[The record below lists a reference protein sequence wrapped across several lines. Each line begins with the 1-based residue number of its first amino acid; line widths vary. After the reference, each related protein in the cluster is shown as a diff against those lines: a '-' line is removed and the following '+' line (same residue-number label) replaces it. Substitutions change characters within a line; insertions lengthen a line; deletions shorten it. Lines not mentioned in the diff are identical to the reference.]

1 MGGNDFIT
9 EQKNERE
16 LEEAKRK
23 QRKKLFYK
31 AGVAAWFVVSFG
43 CLFGGMFSGING
55 LVLAG
60 LILLFGGALLFSLAI
75 IGSSYVKQAKKEI
88 KKYGGSKKP
97 YIYKGVLLAVTISVA
112 IVFGVLGFVLSEYYL
127 IGAVV
132 SFFLFIIII
141 FGWQI

>member
-9 EQKNERE
+9 EQKNEQE
-16 LEEAKRK
+16 LEEARRK
-23 QRKKLFYK
+23 QRKNIKLRAFL
-31 AGVAAWFVVSFG
+31 ACWLACGLG
-43 CLFGGMFSGING
+43 CLFGGMFAGINWLVYTG
-55 LVLAG
+55 LG
-60 LILLFGGALLFSLAI
+60 LMFGGALLFSLAI

-88 KKYGGSKKP
+88 KKYGGSTKP
-97 YIYKGVLLAVTISVA
+97 YIYKGVLLAATISVA

>member
-60 LILLFGGALLFSLAI
+60 LILLFGGALAVSFAVLAVGYI
-75 IGSSYVKQAKKEI
+75 NHAKKDLA
-88 KKYGGSKKP
+88 KYGGSVKP
-97 YIYKGVLLAVTISVA
+97 YIYKGVTLSVSIAVAVA
-112 IVFGVLGFVLSEYYL
+112 FGVCGFVLSEYYL
-127 IGAVV
+127 IGSVV
-132 SFFLFIIII
+132 AFFVFIILI
-141 FGWQI
+141 FGWQP

>member
-43 CLFGGMFSGING
+43 CLFGGMFSKNNG

-60 LILLFGGALLFSLAI
+60 LILLFGGALAASFAVLAVGYI
-75 IGSSYVKQAKKEI
+75 NHAKKDLA
-88 KKYGGSKKP
+88 KYGGSVKP
-97 YIYKGVLLAVTISVA
+97 YIYKGVLLAATISVA

>member
-1 MGGNDFIT
+1 
-9 EQKNERE
+9 
-16 LEEAKRK
+16 
-23 QRKKLFYK
+23 
-31 AGVAAWFVVSFG
+31 
-43 CLFGGMFSGING
+43 MFSEING

-60 LILLFGGALLFSLAI
+60 LILLFGGALAASFAVLAVGYI
-75 IGSSYVKQAKKEI
+75 NHAKKDLA
-88 KKYGGSKKP
+88 KYGGSVKP
-97 YIYKGVLLAVTISVA
+97 YIYKGVLLAATISVA

>member
-1 MGGNDFIT
+1 MGKNGNASV
-9 EQKNERE
+9 EKNERE
-16 LEEAKRK
+16 IEEAKRK

-43 CLFGGMFSGING
+43 CLFGGMFSEING

-60 LILLFGGALLFSLAI
+60 LILLFGGALAASFAVLAVGYI
-75 IGSSYVKQAKKEI
+75 NHAKKDLA
-88 KKYGGSKKP
+88 KYGGSVKP

>member
-43 CLFGGMFSGING
+43 CLFGGMFSEING

-60 LILLFGGALLFSLAI
+60 LILLFGGALAASFAVLAVGYI
-75 IGSSYVKQAKKEI
+75 NHAKKDLAQ
-88 KKYGGSKKP
+88 YGGSVKL
-97 YIYKGVLLAVTISVA
+97 YIYKGVTLSVSIAVAVA
-112 IVFGVLGFVLSEYYL
+112 FGVCGFVLSEYYL
-127 IGAVV
+127 IGSVV
-132 SFFLFIIII
+132 AFFVFIILI
-141 FGWQI
+141 FGWQP